1 MVEPGGT
8 SRTAMMIS
16 LSVPVRSAVFST
28 IRCGSAVCANA
39 AGVNSDDTRQT
50 EATAARRNILSFSL
64 DGPALVNKG
73 LVYGRKPIIAR
84 AMKAARIV
92 GGFEIRSCEPPPPAA
107 L

>member
-39 AGVNSDDTRQT
+39 AGANNDDTRQT
-50 EATAARRNILSFSL
+50 EATAARRNIYLFSL
-64 DGPALVNKG
+64 DGPALVKQGAG
-73 LVYGRKPIIAR
+73 LRKKSITGRV
-84 AMKAARIV
+84 MKAARIV
-92 GGFEIRSCEPPPPAA
+92 GGFRNQD